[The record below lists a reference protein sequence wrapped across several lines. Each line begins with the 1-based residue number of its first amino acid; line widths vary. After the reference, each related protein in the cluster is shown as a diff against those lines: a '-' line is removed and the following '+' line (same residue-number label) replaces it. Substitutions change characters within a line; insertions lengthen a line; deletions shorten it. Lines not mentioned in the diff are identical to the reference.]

1 MIRNPFAILRIA
13 FLCAGLPLVSST
25 ALAQPYYPA
34 DTLPRFVVQGGAQ
47 PIACQNSPFGSHAVL
62 MSDFEGVHFV
72 SASGGFNA
80 LDEYQYTGR
89 PDRIFANG
97 FQSTPPASLP
107 EQPLI
112 RSYRTGVYSGALA
125 GSIFLTAAALDL
137 NGDGRDEV
145 VAAHRMNGTGHLRL
159 GVYRRTGSGAP
170 SLELI
175 DHWTL
180 AQTFD
185 EVQLAA
191 GDLNGSGD
199 GKQELVVLVR
209 SGNTS
214 TVRILGGAADGG
226 IAQPD
231 GISQGLWTRNLNSQY
246 VALTVGDMLL
256 HDRPQIVVTNISG
269 WNWDDRTL
277 NYHVLEFQTPIP
289 AALPIAAGDVAVGS
303 RSFSTPLPYF
313 HTGVGGGGESINS
326 IERLVAAAGDVAG
339 SPAAELAL
347 TVYFRSSSFHH
358 IGLRLN
364 HFIAVRDDDNV
375 ITEVR
380 LAVRPAVGGDAIDF
394 DDSMTLHGVSNA
406 EFPYF
411 SAAIANVDMAPP
423 KEIVVAMT
431 NPSQIVL
438 NVYKARADL
447 VPAFRYAADGWT
459 VRFDNQ
465 TTGQE
470 SVAGYLWNFG
480 NGNTSNDQHPSHT
493 YTVNGDYTVN
503 LQVTYSSGA
512 VRSYSQVIPVRSG
525 QSSSGGTSA
534 DLAAHYR
541 FSDGGM
547 GAYSASLYEEF
558 ATSMNGVHLAVSDM
572 NSDGIAEI
580 FTATRWENDSL
591 LRSVWRLESSGST
604 TSLVGRHMVE
614 DGLSFSGTQTM
625 ALVAA
630 DLDGD
635 SVSGTLGSDCRNM
648 IEAQIR
654 QVVWLPPYFKHLQS
668 SATMGAS
675 FGRSI
680 ANGTS
685 NESTSGSYTSHGI
698 SGYVGAAVGSDQVFE
713 ASLKLTASRNWQSS
727 RGVLSGNETSTEYGE
742 GFEIDDS
749 SYEALVIVE
758 EKGFDCYSYE
768 VMRDGAAD
776 PDSSLRICEALS
788 GRTVAGYGAE
798 QWDTEIAAEGP
809 FPHPV
814 PSWIPLHRD
823 WASLALF
830 KPVSTQTSLAAN
842 GPAGNAT
849 DGLFDTWAGTNGA
862 TLRPYLQI
870 DLGEVRD
877 ISNIRV
883 FPGDRRGLDLEG
895 FRIYASMLP
904 MSGPGVPAGGAVQVF
919 GHGTG
924 DDLSRD
930 QWSLWTRSRNDPD
943 QLLRA
948 RYIRLQHPG
957 PTPVR
962 LRVSEIQVFG
972 SVHAEPPRYPD
983 WVCDPV
989 KGDGRFQWIVWTG
1002 GEYRA
1007 IHGRGELLWSG
1018 FATNENVPAGHP
1030 SCTNHADVIRNGT
1043 SGIWRDA
1050 ALGTTVNTWY
1060 LSQATTNMVGEFT
1073 STDSN
1078 YSVGAEF
1085 DLDVGFLKKFL
1096 VGGSYEYTSG
1106 VTSETQT
1113 SSFWTNGLEIAG
1125 SMGSFQPSTQACRY
1139 RPRPYGFMLKDRSN
1153 TGYEHSVYVVDYA
1166 VHHPAGSN
1174 LWQRS
1179 SLPAACQGGG

>member
-1 MIRNPFAILRIA
+1 MIGNPLATLRVA
-13 FLCAGLPLVSST
+13 FLLSGISLLGT
-25 ALAQPYYPA
+25 AAMAQPYYPA
-34 DTLPRFVVQGGAQ
+34 DALPQFVKQGGPQ

-72 SASGGFNA
+72 ASTGGFSS

-97 FQSTPPASLP
+97 FQSAPPEPLP

-112 RSYRTGVYSGALA
+112 RSYRTGVYPGALA
-125 GSIFLTAAALDL
+125 GSTFLTAAALDL
-137 NGDGRDEV
+137 DGDGRDEV

-159 GVYRRTGSGAP
+159 GVYRRTRSGAP
-170 SLELI
+170 SLELM

-180 AQTFD
+180 AQTFA

-199 GKQELVVLVR
+199 GKLELAVLVR
-209 SGNTS
+209 NANAA
-214 TVRILGGAADGG
+214 TVRILSGSADGG
-226 IAQPD
+226 IAQAD
-231 GISQGLWTRNLNSQY
+231 GASQGLWTRDLGTPF
-246 VALTVGDMLL
+246 VAITVGDMLL

-269 WNWDDRTL
+269 WDWSDRRL
-277 NYHVLEFQTPIP
+277 NYHVLELETPIP
-289 AALPIAAGDVAVGS
+289 AALPVAPGDIAIGS
-303 RSFSTPLPYF
+303 KSLSTPLPYF
-313 HTGVGGGGESINS
+313 HTGIGGGGESINS
-326 IERLVAAAGDVAG
+326 IERLVAAAGNVAG

-347 TVYFRSSSFHH
+347 TLHFRSSSFHH
-358 IGLRLN
+358 VGLRLN
-364 HFIAVRDDDNV
+364 HFIAERDDSNV
-375 ITEVR
+375 ITDVR
-380 LAVRPAVGGDAIDF
+380 LASRPPAGGDPIDF
-394 DDSMTLHGVSNA
+394 DDSRVVQGISNA
-406 EFPYF
+406 EFPHF
-411 SAAIANVDMAPP
+411 NTAIANVDLDPAG
-423 KEIVVAMT
+423 EIVVAMT
-431 NPSQIVL
+431 NPSQVIV
-438 NVYKARADL
+438 NAYKVRADL
-447 VPAFRYAADGWT
+447 MPAFRYTATGLT

-465 TTGQE
+465 STGQDP
-470 SVAGYLWNFG
+470 VTGYAWNFG
-480 NGNTSNDQHPSHT
+480 NGNASNDQHPSHT
-493 YTVNGDYTVN
+493 YAANGDYTVN
-503 LQVTYSSGA
+503 LQVTYQSGA
-512 VRSYSQVIPVRSG
+512 VRSYSQVVQVRSG
-525 QSSSGGTSA
+525 QSSEGGISAEQAARYRFNESA
-534 DLAAHYR
+534 DYT
-541 FSDGGM
+541 
-547 GAYSASLYEEF
+547 ASFYEEF
-558 ATSMNGVHLAVSDM
+558 ASASNGVQVAVSDM

-580 FTATRWENDSL
+580 FTATHWEGDSI
-591 LRSVWRLESSGST
+591 LRSVWRVETNGSNAN
-604 TSLVGRHMVE
+604 LVGRHMVE

-635 SVSGTLGSDCRNM
+635 SVAGTLGSDCRNM
-648 IEAQIR
+648 IEAQVR

-685 NESTSGSYTSHGI
+685 NESTSGSYTLHGI
-698 SGYVGAAVGSDQVFE
+698 SGYVGGAIGADQVFE

-727 RGVLSGNETSTEYGE
+727 RGVLSGNESSTEYGE

-758 EKGFDCYSYE
+758 EKSFDCYSYE
-768 VMRDGAAD
+768 VQRDGASD
-776 PDSSLRICEALS
+776 PDSSLRICEALP

-830 KPVSTQTSLAAN
+830 KPVSTQTSLMTGRGAEKV
-842 GPAGNAT
+842 T
-849 DGLFDTWAGTNGA
+849 DGLFDTWAGTASA

-877 ISNIRV
+877 ISNIRI
-883 FPGDRRGLDLEG
+883 FPGEGRGLDLEG
-895 FRIYASMLP
+895 FRIYASLLP
-904 MSGPGVPAGGAVQVF
+904 MNGAAVPAGAAVQVF
-919 GHGTG
+919 GHDTG

-930 QWSLWTRSRNDPD
+930 QWSIWTRSRSNPD

-983 WVCDPV
+983 WVCDPI
-989 KGDGRFQWIVWTG
+989 KDDGRFQWIVWTG

-1018 FATNENVPAGHP
+1018 FATNENVPVGSP
-1030 SCTNHADVIRNGT
+1030 SCTNHPDVIRNGT

-1060 LSQATTNMVGEFT
+1060 LSQATTNMVGTFT
-1073 STDSN
+1073 GSDTN

-1085 DLDVGFLKKFL
+1085 DLEVGFLKKFL
-1096 VGGSYEYTSG
+1096 IGGAYEYTSG

-1166 VHHPAGSN
+1166 VHHPPGSN
-1174 LWQRS
+1174 LWQRGN
-1179 SLPAACQGGG
+1179 LPAACQGGS

>member
-1 MIRNPFAILRIA
+1 MIGNSLAIPRIA
-13 FLCAGLPLVSST
+13 FLLAGLVWLPSAAV
-25 ALAQPYYPA
+25 AQAYYPA
-34 DTLPRFVVQGGAQ
+34 EHLPRFVRGGSE

-62 MSDFEGVHFV
+62 VSDFEGVHFV
-72 SASGGFNA
+72 SVAGGFNS

-97 FQSTPPASLP
+97 FQTAPPAPLP

-112 RSYRTGVYSGALA
+112 RSYRNGVFPGALA
-125 GSIFLTAAALDL
+125 GSTFLTAAGLDF

-145 VAAHRMNGTGHLRL
+145 VAAHRMTGTGHLRL
-159 GVYRRTGSGAP
+159 GVYRRTTSGAP

-185 EVQLAA
+185 EVQLAG

-199 GKQELVVLVR
+199 GKLELAVLIR
-209 SGNTS
+209 TGNTS
-214 TVRILGGAADGG
+214 TVRILTGSTDGG

-231 GISQGLWTRNLNSQY
+231 GLSQGLWTRNLNSQF
-246 VALTVGDMLL
+246 VALTIGDMLL
-256 HDRPQIVVTNISG
+256 HDRPQIVVANISG
-269 WNWDDRTL
+269 WEWSDRTL
-277 NYHVLEFQTPIP
+277 SYHVLEYQTPIP

-303 RSFSTPLPYF
+303 KSFSSPLPYF
-313 HTGVGGGGESINS
+313 PSGIGSGGVTINS
-326 IERLVAAAGDVAG
+326 VERIVAAAGDVAG

-358 IGLRLN
+358 VGLRLN
-364 HFIAVRDDDNV
+364 HFIAVRDGNNA
-375 ITEVR
+375 ISEVR
-380 LAVRPAVGGDAIDF
+380 LATRPAVGGEPVDY
-394 DDSMTLHGVSNA
+394 DDSMMLHGVSNA
-406 EFPYF
+406 EVPYIT
-411 SAAIANVDMAPP
+411 AAIANIDLAPP
-423 KEIVVAMT
+423 NEIVVAMT
-431 NPSQIVL
+431 NPGRIVV
-438 NVYKARADL
+438 NVHKVRADL
-447 VPAFRYAADGWT
+447 VPAFRYTANGFQ

-465 TTGQE
+465 STGQE
-470 SVAGYLWNFG
+470 TPTGYLWNFG
-480 NGNTSNDQHPSHT
+480 NDNTSNDQHPSHT
-493 YTVNGDYTVN
+493 YTANGDYTVQ
-503 LQVTYSSGA
+503 LRVSYATSPA
-512 VRSYSQVIPVRSG
+512 RTYSQVVQVRSG
-525 QSSSGGTSA
+525 QSSSGGTTA
-534 DLAAHYR
+534 ELAARYR
-541 FSDGGM
+541 FTDGGM
-547 GAYSASLYEEF
+547 GTYQGSFNEEF
-558 ATSMNGVHLAVSDM
+558 ATSMNGVQLAVSDM
-572 NSDGIAEI
+572 NGDGIAEI

-591 LRSVWRLESSGST
+591 LRSVWRLETSGT
-604 TSLVGRHMVE
+604 NTSLVGRHMIE
-614 DGLSFSGTQTM
+614 DGLNFTGAQTM

-635 SVSGTLGSDCRNM
+635 SVAGTLGSDCRNI

-654 QVVWLPPYFKHLQS
+654 QVVWLPPYFRHLQS

-698 SGYVGAAVGSDQVFE
+698 SGYLGLGVGVEGVAEGSVK
-713 ASLKLTASRNWQSS
+713 ATASRNWQSS
-727 RGVLSGNETSTEYGE
+727 RGVLSGNESSTEYGE

-768 VMRDGAAD
+768 LQRDGVTD
-776 PDSSLRICEALS
+776 VDSNLRICEALP

-830 KPVSTQTSLAAN
+830 KPVSTQTSLM
-842 GPAGNAT
+842 AGRGAEKIT
-849 DGLFDTWAGTNGA
+849 DGLFDTWAGTAGA
-862 TLRPYLQI
+862 TLRPYLDI
-870 DLGEVRD
+870 DLGEVRS

-883 FPGDRRGLDLEG
+883 FPGDRRGLDLQG

-904 MSGPGVPAGGAVQVF
+904 MSGPGVPGGGAVQVF
-919 GHGTG
+919 GHDGA

-930 QWSLWTRSRNDPD
+930 QWSIWTRNQANPD
-943 QLLRA
+943 QLLSA

-962 LRVSEIQVFG
+962 LRVSEVQVFG

-989 KGDGRFQWIVWTG
+989 KDDGRFQWIVWTG
-1002 GEYRA
+1002 TEFRA

-1018 FATNENVPAGHP
+1018 FAMNENVPGGYP
-1030 SCTNHADVIRNGT
+1030 GCSNHADVKRNGDT
-1043 SGIWRDA
+1043 GIWRDA
-1050 ALGTTVNTWY
+1050 ALGTTINTWY

-1073 STDSN
+1073 STDNN

-1085 DLDVGFLKKFL
+1085 DLEVGAVVTVL
-1096 VGGSYEYTSG
+1096 VGGAYEYTSG
-1106 VTSETQT
+1106 VTQETQT
-1113 SSFWTNGLEIAG
+1113 SSFWTTGLEIAG
-1125 SMGSFQPSTQACRY
+1125 SMGSFQPATQACRY

-1174 LWQRS
+1174 LWQRHT
-1179 SLPAACQGGG
+1179 LPAACQGGG